1 MDKKAWI
8 IFFVIVAAVFG
19 GLVYMSDKNQVDV
32 SNNDGAKIQ
41 AASPESGGIA
51 DHVFGNK
58 DSKVVLI
65 EYADFQCPGCKA
77 AHPNVKSITEKY
89 QDKIAF
95 VFRNF
100 PLTSIH
106 PNALAAA
113 SAVEAAGLQGKYWQM
128 NNLVFE
134 SSDQWERST
143 TEERTKLFVG
153 YAKQLGL
160 DAEKFKADMA
170 SEKVS
175 KKIAFDMSLGK
186 KQNISGT
193 PSFILNGTSLSDTV
207 VDDIMKEKGEKL
219 EAALDAALKE
229 HDIAPPSDK
238 K

>member
-65 EYADFQCPGCKA
+65 EYADFQCPGCNA

-193 PSFILNGTSLSDTV
+193 PSFILNGTNISDEV

-219 EAALDAALKE
+219 MAALDAALKE
-229 HDIAPPSDK
+229 QGIAPPSDK